1 MKKKSLLV
9 VLFLIVSCSTDDSE
23 VNTNEASTLQTTE
36 NSSSDSSDTSTDSSD
51 SSTGISNDIS
61 VLVEKFYYD
70 SAVSVVV
77 NGDNLVIYAKDLPD
91 HKSAY
96 YDLNNDLYE
105 AYDEPDNP
113 SFKLN
118 PNDIAEQN
126 IVMTI
131 PRFPEKA
138 NNHESTPMGTMGVAV
153 NSVSIFNQ

>member
-9 VLFLIVSCSTDDSE
+9 ILFLIVSCSNDDTE

-36 NSSSDSSDTSTDSSD
+36 SSSSNSSTDSSDTSENSSD
-51 SSTGISNDIS
+51 SSNGVSNDIS
-61 VLVEKFYYD
+61 VLAEKFYYD

-77 NGDNLVIYAKDLPD
+77 NDDNLVIYAKDLPD

-113 SFKLN
+113 SFGLN
-118 PNDIAEQN
+118 PNDIAEQD

-131 PRFPEKA
+131 PRFQKKP
-138 NNHESTPMGTMGVAV
+138 TTT
-153 NSVSIFNQ
+153 NQHPWELWE